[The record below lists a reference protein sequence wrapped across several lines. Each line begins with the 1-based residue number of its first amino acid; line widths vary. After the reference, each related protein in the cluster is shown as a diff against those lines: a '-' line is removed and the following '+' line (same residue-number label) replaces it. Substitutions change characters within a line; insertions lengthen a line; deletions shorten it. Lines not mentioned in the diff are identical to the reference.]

1 MAEEFLRE
9 RLFKPFETTKPKGF
23 GIGLYQCRQI
33 VEAHGGRIEVRS
45 APEQGSEFTV
55 YLPLD
60 LRSS

>member
-1 MAEEFLRE
+1 MEEEFLRE
-9 RLFKPFETTKPKGF
+9 RLFKPFETTKQKGF

-45 APEQGSEFTV
+45 VPEQGSEFTV

-60 LRSS
+60 LRPS